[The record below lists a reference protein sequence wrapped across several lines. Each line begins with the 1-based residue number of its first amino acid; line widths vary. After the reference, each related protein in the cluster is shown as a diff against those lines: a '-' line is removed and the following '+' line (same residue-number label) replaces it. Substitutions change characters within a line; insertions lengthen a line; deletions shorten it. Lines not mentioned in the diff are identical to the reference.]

1 MLRLMRCFMF
11 TIEHQVG
18 RLIEVTIRA
27 PVSLEEAQQLQRD
40 YAAAIERAMGRY
52 VCYVDVVDATVF
64 PPDVV
69 DAYVAT
75 MRKEPKLLRTGIL
88 LNEDPVLSL
97 QVQRMIRESKVPAR
111 RTFRV
116 PHELEA
122 WLSEVLTPSERARLG
137 EKLAE
142 RGFRRPA
149 P

>member
-1 MLRLMRCFMF
+1 MY
-11 TIEHQVG
+11 TIVHQVG
-18 RLIEVTIRA
+18 RLIEITIRA
-27 PVSLEEAQQLQRD
+27 PVSLAEARRWQRD
-40 YAAAIERAMGRY
+40 HDAAVARIMGRY

-64 PPDVV
+64 PPDVA

-97 QVQRMIRESKVPAR
+97 QVQRMVREVNVPTR

-122 WLSEVLTPSERARLG
+122 WLSEVLTPSERVRLG